1 MVNAVSIECAM
12 WTPAT
17 KTWSTSTH
25 RSSTR
30 ADFARQATKMER
42 AADAMLARHRAK
54 EARDIAALCCS
65 DC

>member
-1 MVNAVSIECAM
+1 M

-42 AADAMLARHRAK
+42 AADAMLARHRAT